1 MEEKKQQSKGL
12 SITIS
17 PEVAEGVYSNLG
29 IISHSSSEFI
39 VDFVRVMPQQ
49 PSAVVKSRIILTPEH
64 AKRLM
69 LALND
74 NVRKY
79 EAEFGEIKLHQNANE
94 VMPPMLGGDA

>member
-1 MEEKKQQSKGL
+1 MEEKKQSKGL

-49 PSAVVKSRIILTPEH
+49 PSAVVKSRIILPPEH

-69 LALND
+69 LALSD

-79 EAEFGEIKLHQNANE
+79 EAEFGEVKLHQNQAE
-94 VMPPMLGGDA
+94 AMPPMLGADA